1 MKIDYERGITYKYLI
16 AFVSIVL
23 FTIIAQ
29 ALMQFFILQQES
41 YSQVINLA
49 GRQRMLSQRLA
60 KQALIYSFNTGD
72 HIRSSLRQEILV
84 TKDLL
89 LLTHEDL
96 KNGSREKGIAPAFT
110 DNIKKQYTDLNP
122 ILRNISKDINCI
134 VNFCDDQKRSLE
146 GIVKDTDVFLKNMNK
161 IVFESADYSKSKIL
175 NLSKIEFILF
185 SLIILL
191 LIYEFFKI
199 LIPIKRKLVNQVKE
213 LQQKDQVITHSSKL
227 AAIGELAAG
236 VGHEINGPLTIIKG
250 YLSRLK
256 KEDYE
261 ASEHEDY
268 ILKSL
273 DKIESSAT
281 QIENIVKGL
290 RTFARKDGQGL
301 ILFDLS
307 EVLSDCV
314 LMIEEIYDHYG
325 ISVSFES
332 SVEKLQVK
340 GSPGQIQQVVM
351 NLLTNARDAL
361 EESEVKEIK
370 ISLSTQDNM
379 AIIAVSDSGP
389 GMSEAIKNKIFEPYF
404 TTKKYGKGS
413 GLGLSLSFNFIK
425 EHGGNISIDSEI
437 GQGTTFKIEIPLSSL

>member
-1 MKIDYERGITYKYLI
+1 M
-16 AFVSIVL
+16 
-23 FTIIAQ
+23 
-29 ALMQFFILQQES
+29 
-41 YSQVINLA
+41 
-49 GRQRMLSQRLA
+49 
-60 KQALIYSFNTGD
+60 
-72 HIRSSLRQEILV
+72 
-84 TKDLL
+84 
-89 LLTHEDL
+89 
-96 KNGSREKGIAPAFT
+96 
-110 DNIKKQYTDLNP
+110 
-122 ILRNISKDINCI
+122 
-134 VNFCDDQKRSLE
+134 
-146 GIVKDTDVFLKNMNK
+146 
-161 IVFESADYSKSKIL
+161 
-175 NLSKIEFILF
+175 
-185 SLIILL
+185 
-191 LIYEFFKI
+191 
-199 LIPIKRKLVNQVKE
+199 
-213 LQQKDQVITHSSKL
+213 ITHSSKL
-227 AAIGELAAG
+227 ATIGELAAG
-236 VGHEINGPLTIIKG
+236 VRHEINGPLTIIKA

-370 ISLSTQDNM
+370 ISLSTQGDK
-379 AIIAVSDSGP
+379 AIIEVSDSGP

-404 TTKKYGKGS
+404 TTKKYVKGS

>member
-1 MKIDYERGITYKYLI
+1 M
-16 AFVSIVL
+16 
-23 FTIIAQ
+23 
-29 ALMQFFILQQES
+29 
-41 YSQVINLA
+41 
-49 GRQRMLSQRLA
+49 
-60 KQALIYSFNTGD
+60 
-72 HIRSSLRQEILV
+72 
-84 TKDLL
+84 
-89 LLTHEDL
+89 THEDL

-110 DNIKKQYTDLNP
+110 DNIKKQYTALDP

-146 GIVKDTDVFLKNMNK
+146 GIVKDTDVFLKNMNR

-213 LQQKDQVITHSSKL
+213 LQQKDQVIAHSSKL

-261 ASEHEDY
+261 ASEHEEY

-290 RTFARKDGQGL
+290 RTFSRKDGQGL

-314 LMIEEIYDHYG
+314 LMIEEIYDY
-325 ISVSFES
+325 
-332 SVEKLQVK
+332 
-340 GSPGQIQQVVM
+340 
-351 NLLTNARDAL
+351 
-361 EESEVKEIK
+361 
-370 ISLSTQDNM
+370 
-379 AIIAVSDSGP
+379 
-389 GMSEAIKNKIFEPYF
+389 
-404 TTKKYGKGS
+404 YGKGS

>member
-60 KQALIYSFNTGD
+60 KQALIYSFNTSD
-72 HIRSSLRQEILV
+72 HTRSSLRNEILV

-96 KNGSREKGIAPAFT
+96 KNGSRENGVAPAFT
-110 DNIKKQYTDLNP
+110 DNIKKQYTDLDP
-122 ILRNISKDINCI
+122 VLRNISKDINCI

-146 GIVKDTDVFLKNMNK
+146 GIVKETDVFLKNMNK

-175 NLSKIEFILF
+175 NLSKIELILF

-290 RTFARKDGQGL
+290 RNFARKDGQAL
-301 ILFDLS
+301 IIFDLS
-307 EVLSDCV
+307 KVLNDCI
-314 LMIEEIYDHYG
+314 LMIEEIYEHYG
-325 ISVSFES
+325 ISVSFENP
-332 SVEKLQVK
+332 VGELQVK
-340 GSPGQIQQVVM
+340 GSPGKIQQVVM
-351 NLLTNARDAL
+351 NLLTNAKDAL
-361 EESEVKEIK
+361 EDCEVKEIK
-370 ISLSTQDNM
+370 VTLTTSDDK
-379 AIIAVSDSGP
+379 AIIQVADSGP
-389 GMSEAIKNKIFEPYF
+389 GISDENKIKIFEPYF
-404 TTKKYGKGS
+404 TTKEYGKGS
-413 GLGLSLSFNFIK
+413 GLGLSLSKKIIK
-425 EHGGNISIDSEI
+425 EHGGTITIESEI
-437 GQGTTFKIEIPLSSL
+437 DNGTTFRIEIPL